1 MLPCASLHAAGV
13 DNQLI
18 AQNTRN
24 YRVFEKEIL
33 SHENTENN
41 MEKSIQPFAERYFQ
55 REAEKAKEEGFVPCG
70 MDFSHPDDTIYEY
83 TIRYQEVKR

>member
-1 MLPCASLHAAGV
+1 
-13 DNQLI
+13 
-18 AQNTRN
+18 
-24 YRVFEKEIL
+24 
-33 SHENTENN
+33 